1 MNIAGEWA
9 HNLEFSLSLSP
20 TPNTALYLCLPNA
33 VLVVAVFSPQTTTE
47 IGAQSS
53 LFKAEVALLLLNRFK
68 VLTIESIRISHSS
81 VLTRD
86 GVLMEYRAGCWL
98 LTMKILVVDV
108 LGFFLVIRLFK
119 YLSTRFG

>member
-81 VLTRD
+81 VLTR
-86 GVLMEYRAGCWL
+86 L
-98 LTMKILVVDV
+98 
-108 LGFFLVIRLFK
+108 
-119 YLSTRFG
+119 